1 MPPYC
6 TLCPHTGICL
16 PADLDTDELKRFEDV
31 ILKQKSLERGQ
42 YLFCS
47 GDAFKGLF
55 AIRSG
60 CFKTTVIYDEGSE
73 HVQHFHLAGE
83 LIGFDA
89 VYQSRHASSAIALS
103 DASAC
108 YISFATMMQLA
119 EQFLK
124 LQFRLFRLF
133 SRYALRTS
141 SLTGDYSAEERVAAF
156 LLSLSARLSA
166 AGSSASELD
175 LAMSREDI
183 ANHLRLASETVS
195 RVLAKFKMEHLI
207 DVKGKRITLIRLD
220 GLRELAARMV
230 P

>member
-1 MPPYC
+1 
-6 TLCPHTGICL
+6 
-16 PADLDTDELKRFEDV
+16 
-31 ILKQKSLERGQ
+31 
-42 YLFCS
+42 
-47 GDAFKGLF
+47 
-55 AIRSG
+55 
-60 CFKTTVIYDEGSE
+60 
-73 HVQHFHLAGE
+73 
-83 LIGFDA
+83 
-89 VYQSRHASSAIALS
+89 
-103 DASAC
+103 
-108 YISFATMMQLA
+108 MQLA